1 MKREHTELEK
11 SIDAF
16 TETAVKGIDKLATMP
31 YLREALVKE
40 ALSSFVWN
48 IFHQMPDQRHT
59 LAQFLE
65 NFPTAIVHD
74 RTEDISNDENLLPL
88 VPAD

>member
-1 MKREHTELEK
+1 MKREHTDLEK
-11 SIDAF
+11 SIDTF

-65 NFPTAIVHD
+65 NFPTAIAHERNED
-74 RTEDISNDENLLPL
+74 LARGEDILPL
-88 VPAD
+88 VLTD